1 MNNNIN
7 IAISGLSLQSSNEL
21 KAALRNNIPMSY
33 ALNWIN
39 IADPNIDLLVINES
53 FFDTSSIQRIL
64 EKKNCSFLKVTKNS
78 NTHGNID
85 NDTLCLPLND
95 RFGPLKDWI
104 ENKILSKFTKKISP
118 HTNIEKQQ
126 LTEPTIINLN
136 TFKNMYHAENTRLH
150 LFDDT
155 GTLAIIDLR
164 RKIAWAISENNQIK
178 TNQNFCYEL
187 AKMNDLTKVSR
198 KHEYLLDD
206 WIWNLIWL
214 SPEFNCLSH
223 EIEYYQL
230 DHWPQPFTK
239 TDQKL
244 IFQLSASF
252 IHGAS
257 LHEIAQKFDLPLVT
271 VQQFIAASMASN
283 NGKQIPHNPI
293 QHAKSET
300 KKVEVQV
307 EQSFLNNFFG
317 KLRRRFGL

>member
-1 MNNNIN
+1 MNDIN

-21 KAALRNNIPMSY
+21 KSALRLNIPNNY
-33 ALNWIN
+33 VLHWIN

-53 FFDTSSIQRIL
+53 FFDTSNIQRIL
-64 EKKNCSFLKVTKNS
+64 GKKNCPFLKITKKN
-78 NTHGNID
+78 NMYGNIHD
-85 NDTLCLPLND
+85 DTLCLPLNN
-95 RFGPLKDWI
+95 RFDPLKDWI
-104 ENKILSKFTKKISP
+104 ERTILSKFTKKIIP
-118 HTNIEKQQ
+118 NVNIEKQQ
-126 LTEPTIINLN
+126 PTAPTTINLN

-178 TNQNFCYEL
+178 INQNFRYEL
-187 AKMNDLTKVSR
+187 AKMNDIAKVSR

-206 WIWNLIWL
+206 WIWNLIWR
-214 SPEFNCLSH
+214 SPELNYLGH

-257 LHEIAQKFDLPLVT
+257 LHEIAQKFDLPLAT

-283 NGKQIPHNPI
+283 NGKQIPHKPI

-300 KKVEVQV
+300 KKVEAQV
-307 EQSFLNNFFG
+307 EQSFLNSFFG